1 MRNYHEEIPPW
12 KKEVLMRRDG
22 LSKAVEQ
29 DLSLLNLC
37 DSVSTSSSSR
47 QVDSVK
53 NTRYGIGFDHSANA
67 NSYCPIEKRDRLR
80 SNGRISSATSNKGIF
95 FQTKF
100 E

>member
-1 MRNYHEEIPPW
+1 
-12 KKEVLMRRDG
+12 MRRDG

-53 NTRYGIGFDHSANA
+53 NTRCGVGFDHSENT
-67 NSYCPIEKRDRLR
+67 NSFCTIQKHERLR
-80 SNGRISSATSNKGIF
+80 SNGRLSSATSGKGMF
-95 FQTKF
+95 FQTKLK
-100 E
+100 